1 MINTQDYILG
11 AKEPKVAQ
19 PNADGAPTITQGQ
32 LGPMPTVPVQPTQ
45 PKISTTP
52 APPKGGRQTSVGSV
66 PITKVDYAKT
76 EQQTPPKQAPDV
88 SLATVRQMDGT
99 TDFDKAAEKYNSK
112 AVAGYGDILDMMIEA
127 NRKPMTAE
135 EKAAQEKRHKRDQL
149 INSIGEGISALSNL
163 YFATKG
169 APDAYEPSNSLTRKA
184 QERYEKLKA
193 EREAED
199 AQTISLMLK
208 KYGLD
213 ADLATAKA
221 KQDLENQKFGFNV
234 FNADRNFSQKGEIA
248 QKNLDQ
254 KGEIA
259 QKNLDQKQQQIDNTK
274 TYNEGR
280 LGETVRSNKANEGL
294 KGKQIGEA
302 SRHNSVME
310 SQGQQRINNGTGGM
324 YSNGAK
330 ATKGN
335 TILLNDGKVYSV
347 PKSTEGALKGLASDM
362 AHKAK
367 AASDRYLK
375 VKDMTNYKHYKTISE
390 KILSSP
396 TSALAIV
403 LENIHEFPTLD
414 GKVRQIIG
422 ANGNGKSSS
431 VRFTPE
437 KTGRK
442 PATKRPLSD

>member
-32 LGPMPTVPVQPTQ
+32 LGKETGAPMPTVPVQPTQ

-76 EQQTPPKQAPDV
+76 EQPAPPKKTPDV
-88 SLATVRQMDGT
+88 TIGTVRQMDGT
-99 TDFDKAAEKYNSK
+99 TDFDKAAEKTNSK
-112 AVAGYGDILDMMIEA
+112 AVTGYGDILDKMIEA
-127 NRKPMTAE
+127 SRKLMTAE
-135 EKAAQEKRHKRDQL
+135 EKAAQEKRHKRNQL

-163 YFATKG
+163 YFTTKG
-169 APDAYEPSNSLTRKA
+169 APNAYEPSNSLTRKA

-199 AQTISLMLK
+199 AQTINLMLK

-213 ADLATAKA
+213 ANLATAAA
-221 KQDLENQKFGFNV
+221 KQDLENRKFGLNAY
-234 FNADRNFSQKGEIA
+234 NADRNFRQKGEIA
-248 QKNLDQ
+248 K
-254 KGEIA
+254 
-259 QKNLDQKQQQIDNTK
+259 KNLDQKQQQIDNTK

-310 SQGQQRINNGTGGM
+310 SQGQQRINNGT
-324 YSNGAK
+324 SSTGAK

-335 TILLNDGKVYSV
+335 TILLSDGKVYSV
-347 PKSTEGALKGLASDM
+347 PRSTEGALKGLASDM

-367 AASDRYLK
+367 AASDRCLK
-375 VKDMTNYKHYKTISE
+375 ANDLAKYKHYKTISE

>member
-1 MINTQDYILG
+1 MQQATCLFKDTTMINTQDYILG
-11 AKEPKVAQ
+11 AKEPKAAQ

-52 APPKGGRQTSVGSV
+52 APPNGGRQASVGSV

-88 SLATVRQMDGT
+88 SLSTVRQMDGT
-99 TDFDKAAEKYNSK
+99 TDFDKAAEKRNTK
-112 AVAGYGDILDMMIEA
+112 AVTGYGDILDRMIEA

-163 YFATKG
+163 YFTTKG
-169 APDAYEPSNSLTRKA
+169 APNAYEPSNSLTQKA
-184 QERYEKLKA
+184 QARYDKLKA

-199 AQTISLMLK
+199 AQTINLMLK
-208 KYGLD
+208 RYGLD

-254 KGEIA
+254 K
-259 QKNLDQKQQQIDNTK
+259 QQQIDNTK

-280 LGETVRSNKANEGL
+280 LGESVRSNKANEGL
-294 KGKQIGEA
+294 KGKQ
-302 SRHNSVME
+302 
-310 SQGQQRINNGTGGM
+310 RINNGTSSTGDKGGSGKYYGSLTVAGKTYNYKTKADYDKAVFSFAKQYGVSEQDITYE
-324 YSNGAK
+324 YSNGN
-330 ATKGN
+330 TKIGEKRKQRQVHDVAADVEKKSKPQPKPKPQQPSGVVDQP
-335 TILLNDGKVYSV
+335 LNNGERRAQGGSGK
-347 PKSTEGALKGLASDM
+347 K
-362 AHKAK
+362 
-367 AASDRYLK
+367 
-375 VKDMTNYKHYKTISE
+375 
-390 KILSSP
+390 
-396 TSALAIV
+396 
-403 LENIHEFPTLD
+403 
-414 GKVRQIIG
+414 
-422 ANGNGKSSS
+422 
-431 VRFTPE
+431 
-437 KTGRK
+437 KTGVK
-442 PATKRPLSD
+442 WT

>member
-11 AKEPKVAQ
+11 AKEPKAAQ

-52 APPKGGRQTSVGSV
+52 APPNGGRQASVGSV

-88 SLATVRQMDGT
+88 SLSTVRQMDGT
-99 TDFDKAAEKYNSK
+99 TDFDKAAEKRNTK
-112 AVAGYGDILDMMIEA
+112 AVTGYGDILDRMIEA

-163 YFATKG
+163 YFTTKG
-169 APDAYEPSNSLTRKA
+169 APNAYEPSNSLTQKA
-184 QERYEKLKA
+184 QARYDKLKA

-199 AQTISLMLK
+199 AQTINLMLK
-208 KYGLD
+208 RYGLD

-254 KGEIA
+254 K
-259 QKNLDQKQQQIDNTK
+259 QQQIDNTK

-280 LGETVRSNKANEGL
+280 LGESVRSNKANEGL
-294 KGKQIGEA
+294 KGKQ
-302 SRHNSVME
+302 
-310 SQGQQRINNGTGGM
+310 RINNGTSSTGDKGGSGKYYGSLTVAGKTYNYKTKADYDKAVFSFAKQYGVSEQDITYE
-324 YSNGAK
+324 YSNGN
-330 ATKGN
+330 TKIGEKRKQRQVHDVAADVEKKSKPQPKPKPQQPSGVVDQP
-335 TILLNDGKVYSV
+335 LNNGERRAQGGSGK
-347 PKSTEGALKGLASDM
+347 K
-362 AHKAK
+362 
-367 AASDRYLK
+367 
-375 VKDMTNYKHYKTISE
+375 
-390 KILSSP
+390 
-396 TSALAIV
+396 
-403 LENIHEFPTLD
+403 
-414 GKVRQIIG
+414 
-422 ANGNGKSSS
+422 
-431 VRFTPE
+431 
-437 KTGRK
+437 KTGVK
-442 PATKRPLSD
+442 WT

>member
-11 AKEPKVAQ
+11 AKEPKKSSPNPVAAQ
-19 PNADGAPTITQGQ
+19 PNADEAPAITQGQ

-88 SLATVRQMDGT
+88 SLSTVRQMDGT
-99 TDFDKAAEKYNSK
+99 TDFDKAAEKRNTK
-112 AVAGYGDILDMMIEA
+112 AVTGYGDILDRMIEA

-163 YFATKG
+163 YFTTKG
-169 APDAYEPSNSLTRKA
+169 APNAYEPSNSLTQKA
-184 QERYEKLKA
+184 QARYDKLKA

-213 ADLATAKA
+213 ANLATAAA

-234 FNADRNFSQKGEIA
+234 FNADRSFS
-248 QKNLDQ
+248 Q

-259 QKNLDQKQQQIDNTK
+259 QKNLDQKQQQIDNASAYSK
-274 TYNEGR
+274 GR
-280 LGETVRSNKANEGL
+280 LGET
-294 KGKQIGEA
+294 

-310 SQGQQRINNGTGGM
+310 GQGQQRINNGT
-324 YSNGAK
+324 SSTGAK

-335 TILLNDGKVYSV
+335 TILLSDGKVYSV

-375 VKDMTNYKHYKTISE
+375 VKDMANYKHYKTISE

-431 VRFTPE
+431 MRFTPE
-437 KTGRK
+437 KTAKTTSGK
-442 PATKRPLSD
+442 STSKRPLSD

>member
-32 LGPMPTVPVQPTQ
+32 LGKETGAPMPTVPVQPTQ

-254 KGEIA
+254 K
-259 QKNLDQKQQQIDNTK
+259 QQQIDNASA
-274 TYNEGR
+274 YNEGR

-310 SQGQQRINNGTGGM
+310 SQGQQRINNGT
-324 YSNGAK
+324 SSAGAK
-330 ATKGN
+330 AN

-375 VKDMTNYKHYKTISE
+375 VKDMANYKHYKTISE

>member
-11 AKEPKVAQ
+11 AKEPKKSSPNPVAAQ

-32 LGPMPTVPVQPTQ
+32 LAPMPTVPVQPTQ

-88 SLATVRQMDGT
+88 SLSTVRQMDGT
-99 TDFDKAAEKYNSK
+99 TDFDKAAEKRNTK
-112 AVAGYGDILDMMIEA
+112 AVTGYGDILDRMIEA

-135 EKAAQEKRHKRDQL
+135 EKAAQGKRHKRDQL

-169 APDAYEPSNSLTRKA
+169 APNAYEPSNSLTQKA
-184 QERYEKLKA
+184 QARYEKLKA

-199 AQTISLMLK
+199 AQTINLMLK
-208 KYGLD
+208 RYGLD

-254 KGEIA
+254 K
-259 QKNLDQKQQQIDNTK
+259 QQQIDNASA
-274 TYNEGR
+274 YNEGR

-310 SQGQQRINNGTGGM
+310 GQGQQRINNGTSSTGDKGGSGKYYGSLTVAGKTYNYKTKADYDKAVFNFAKQYGVSEQDITYE
-324 YSNGAK
+324 YSNGN
-330 ATKGN
+330 TKMGEKRKQRQVHDVAADVEKKSKPQPKPKPQQPSGVVDQP
-335 TILLNDGKVYSV
+335 LNNGERRAQGGSGK
-347 PKSTEGALKGLASDM
+347 K
-362 AHKAK
+362 
-367 AASDRYLK
+367 
-375 VKDMTNYKHYKTISE
+375 
-390 KILSSP
+390 
-396 TSALAIV
+396 
-403 LENIHEFPTLD
+403 
-414 GKVRQIIG
+414 
-422 ANGNGKSSS
+422 
-431 VRFTPE
+431 
-437 KTGRK
+437 KTGVK
-442 PATKRPLSD
+442 WT

>member
-11 AKEPKVAQ
+11 AKEPKKSSPNPVAAQ
-19 PNADGAPTITQGQ
+19 PNADEAPAITQGQ

-66 PITKVDYAKT
+66 PITKVDYAQT
-76 EQQTPPKQAPDV
+76 EQPAPPKKTPDV
-88 SLATVRQMDGT
+88 TIGTVRQMDGT

-169 APDAYEPSNSLTRKA
+169 APDAYEPNSLTRKA

-254 KGEIA
+254 K
-259 QKNLDQKQQQIDNTK
+259 QQQIDNASA
-274 TYNEGR
+274 YNEGR

>member
-11 AKEPKVAQ
+11 AKEPKKSSPNPVAAQ
-19 PNADGAPTITQGQ
+19 PNADEAPAITQGQ

-52 APPKGGRQTSVGSV
+52 APPNGGRQASVGSV
-66 PITKVDYAKT
+66 PITKVDYAQT
-76 EQQTPPKQAPDV
+76 EQPAPPKQAPDV
-88 SLATVRQMDGT
+88 TLATVRQMDGT
-99 TDFDKAAEKYNSK
+99 TDFDKAAEKNNTK
-112 AVAGYGDILDMMIEA
+112 AVAGYGDILDRMIEA

-184 QERYEKLKA
+184 QARYVRLKA

-199 AQTISLMLK
+199 AQTINLMLK

-234 FNADRNFSQKGEIA
+234 FNADRSFS
-248 QKNLDQ
+248 Q

-259 QKNLDQKQQQIDNTK
+259 QKNLDQKQQQIDNASA
-274 TYNEGR
+274 YNEGR
-280 LGETVRSNKANEGL
+280 FGETVRSNKANEGL
-294 KGKQIGEA
+294 KSKQIGEA

-310 SQGQQRINNGTGGM
+310 SQGQQRINNGT
-324 YSNGAK
+324 SSTGAK

-335 TILLNDGKVYSV
+335 TILLSDGKVYSV

-375 VKDMTNYKHYKTISE
+375 AKDLANYKHYKTISE

>member
-11 AKEPKVAQ
+11 AKEPKKSSPNPVAAQ
-19 PNADGAPTITQGQ
+19 PNADEAPAITQGQ

-66 PITKVDYAKT
+66 PITKVDYAQT
-76 EQQTPPKQAPDV
+76 EQPAPPKKTPDV
-88 SLATVRQMDGT
+88 TIGTVRQMDGT

-163 YFATKG
+163 YFTTKG
-169 APDAYEPSNSLTRKA
+169 APNAYEPSNSLTRKA

-199 AQTISLMLK
+199 AQTINLMLK

-213 ADLATAKA
+213 ANLATAKA

-254 KGEIA
+254 K
-259 QKNLDQKQQQIDNTK
+259 QQQIDNASA
-274 TYNEGR
+274 YNEGR

-294 KGKQIGEA
+294 RGKQIGEA

-375 VKDMTNYKHYKTISE
+375 VKDMANYKHYKTISE

>member
-11 AKEPKVAQ
+11 AKEPKKSSPNPVAAQ
-19 PNADGAPTITQGQ
+19 PNADEAPAITQGQ

-52 APPKGGRQTSVGSV
+52 APPNGGRQASVGSV

-112 AVAGYGDILDMMIEA
+112 AVTGYGDILDRMIEA

-135 EKAAQEKRHKRDQL
+135 EKAAQEKRHKRNQL
-149 INSIGEGISALSNL
+149 INSIGDGISALSNL
-163 YFATKG
+163 YFTTKG

-184 QERYEKLKA
+184 QARYDKLKA

-254 KGEIA
+254 K
-259 QKNLDQKQQQIDNTK
+259 QQQIDNASA
-274 TYNEGR
+274 YNEGR
-280 LGETVRSNKANEGL
+280 FGETVRSNKANEGL

-310 SQGQQRINNGTGGM
+310 SQGQQRINNGTSSTGGKGGSGKYYGSLTVAGKTYNYKTKADYDKAVSNFAKQYGVSEQDIAYE
-324 YSNGAK
+324 YSNGNMKLGEKRKQRQVHDVAADVEK
-330 ATKGN
+330 KS
-335 TILLNDGKVYSV
+335 KPQ
-347 PKSTEGALKGLASDM
+347 PKPK
-362 AHKAK
+362 
-367 AASDRYLK
+367 
-375 VKDMTNYKHYKTISE
+375 
-390 KILSSP
+390 P
-396 TSALAIV
+396 QQ
-403 LENIHEFPTLD
+403 P
-414 GKVRQIIG
+414 
-422 ANGNGKSSS
+422 S